1 MSKPDVF
8 DPARDV
14 VQAAVTAILHS
25 DRKGAGDMLTAFG
38 SAAPTNEL
46 AMALTAIDLVV
57 HVHLAWAQAIGMD
70 ADQAHE
76 SWAELLL
83 DIETWRALR

>member
-57 HVHLAWAQAIGMD
+57 HVHLAWARAIGMD

-83 DIETWRALR
+83 DIETRRALR

>member
-25 DRKGAGDMLTAFG
+25 DREGAGDMLTEFVG
-38 SAAPTNEL
+38 AAPGNDL
-46 AMALTAIDLVV
+46 ALALTAIDLVV
-57 HVHLAWAQAIGMD
+57 HVHLAWARAIGMN
-70 ADQAHE
+70 ADLAHE